1 MSRNVSP
8 SELNEAINRLLL
20 LPAISL
26 EDWAVLNSVN
36 RDTAFKAVKNDTV
49 EGAYRVG
56 HQIRVASAPWRARF
70 GLKPS
75 SPVEQVAA

>member
-1 MSRNVSP
+1 M
-8 SELNEAINRLLL
+8 NRLLL
-20 LPAISL
+20 LPAIPI

-36 RDTAFKAVKNDTV
+36 RDTAFKAFKAGKV

-70 GLKPS
+70 DLKPS
-75 SPVEQVAA
+75 ALVQHEAA